1 MVGTPTSRRAV
12 YYFADYEESEYQGRQ
27 RITRQHVTVP
37 ETVPTPLIT
46 KNSILNFI
54 KKIIKIKDLQK
65 RKLQENKSQRRYV
78 QRGSRLH
85 PPPLLQERKRSMY
98 IYSHKSLVSAP
109 LP

>member
-54 KKIIKIKDLQK
+54 KKNNKNKRLTKEKIAG
-65 RKLQENKSQRRYV
+65 E
-78 QRGSRLH
+78 
-85 PPPLLQERKRSMY
+85 
-98 IYSHKSLVSAP
+98 
-109 LP
+109 